1 MLSFLLPSTIVLAL
15 HWTVV
20 TGLSLRVIMK
30 RPPVGVA
37 LAWLAVIF
45 SVPFIGA
52 VVYLLIGEHWLGR
65 TRRARIRD
73 RVVPLRDWQRG
84 LPFQI
89 ESLKDDPEDTTD
101 PIRRHTRSLLGYPVQ
116 EGNTIELIHGR
127 DASFDA
133 LLADINSA
141 QKTCDLAYYIWE
153 NDGRAAEVV
162 DAMIR
167 AVERGVRCRAMADAV
182 GSKDFLRGRLARKL
196 RKSGVE
202 LLATLPTGLLRS
214 WIVRGDLRNHRKI
227 IVIDSHLAY
236 TGSQNMVDPWFFK
249 RHAGTGMW
257 IDAVTRIKG
266 PAAATLGGVFEM
278 DWSIESGFSCDLPR
292 YSPDSELPG
301 ESHIQVLPSGPDHR
315 PGAIHEVLLTA
326 IYSAQHELILT
337 TPYFVPDEALETALS
352 SAAHR
357 GIEVTLVVPARI
369 DSRLARYAGASNFDH
384 LLESGVKIMQF
395 NGGLLHTKSITID
408 GHASV
413 FGSVNLDMR
422 SLWLNFEISLIVY
435 DRPFTTQL
443 RALQQDYIAQSTTL
457 DLETWN
463 ERSYLKRFME
473 NAARLLGPVL

>member
-1 MLSFLLPSTIVLAL
+1 MNFILPSSIVIVL

-20 TGLSLRVIMK
+20 ILVSLRVIMR

-37 LAWLAVIF
+37 LAWIAVVL
-45 SVPFIGA
+45 SVPFIGFA
-52 VVYLLIGEHWLGR
+52 IYLLIGEHWLGR
-65 TRRARIRD
+65 DRRSRIRD
-73 RVVPLRDWQRG
+73 RVDLLQDWQRN

-89 ESLKDDPEDTTD
+89 ESVKDDPEDTTD
-101 PIRRHTRSLLGYPVQ
+101 PIRRHTLALLGYPVQ
-116 EGNTIELIHGR
+116 EGNKIELIYGR
-127 DASFDA
+127 DRSFDA
-133 LLADINSA
+133 LIADINAA
-141 QKTCDLAYYIWE
+141 QHSCDLAYYIWE

-162 DAMIR
+162 SALIR
-167 AVERGVRCRAMADAV
+167 AADRGVRCRAMADAV

-196 RKSGVE
+196 RDSGVE
-202 LLATLPTGLLRS
+202 LLATLPTGLIKS

-227 IVIDSHLAY
+227 IVIDGVLAY

-257 IDAVTRIKG
+257 VDAVTRISG

-278 DWSIESGFSCDLPR
+278 DWSVESAMDCDLPK
-292 YSPDSELPG
+292 YPTDADHPG
-301 ESHIQVLPSGPDHR
+301 AAHIQVIPSGPDHS

-337 TPYFVPDEALETALS
+337 TPYFVPDEALETALC
-352 SAAHR
+352 SASHR
-357 GIEVTLVVPARI
+357 GVEVTLVVPKKI
-369 DSRLARYAGASNFDH
+369 DSRLARFAGASNYVH
-384 LLESGVKIMQF
+384 LLESGVNIQQF

-408 GHASV
+408 GHASI

-422 SLWLNFEISLIVY
+422 SLWLNFEISLVIY
-435 DRPFTTQL
+435 DRPFTTEL
-443 RALQQDYIAQSTTL
+443 LALQQDYISRSTQL

-463 ERSYLKRFME
+463 DRSFFKRLLE